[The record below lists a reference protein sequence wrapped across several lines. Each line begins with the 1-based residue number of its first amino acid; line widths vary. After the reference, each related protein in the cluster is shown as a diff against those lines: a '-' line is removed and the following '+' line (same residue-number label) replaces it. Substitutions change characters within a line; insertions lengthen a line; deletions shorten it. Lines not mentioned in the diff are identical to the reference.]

1 MNKYSQKGSHTIE
14 ESRTF
19 RLGLTRLESVLFENE
34 SRSLNDFVDNR
45 DVSADWRRRLKT
57 L

>member
-57 L
+57 